1 MTRFH
6 VRRKL
11 RKACSKVKHITKT
24 TLGVR
29 QISVSPTKSGLS
41 LGKTSLALAT
51 LTVLGVATTQ
61 NAVQAATVGF
71 TSRTDLAGNDSVDW
85 GNLGSSSFTTSIS
98 NPFSINSV
106 NGNILNVSK
115 PVGDF
120 QRLDERNGW
129 FGNFSQGD
137 RLLWTTTSL
146 GPITINFANPVDRV
160 GAQIQSDYYG
170 AFTAMIT
177 AFDSVGNT
185 LGSFT
190 RPGNSNSNGDGS
202 AIFIGIGSDTANISR
217 LQFSVPN
224 ASFSPEDFAF
234 SPEDFAI
241 NGLSLRSTSDNSQ
254 PVPEPLTILGSL
266 AAGGVGAA
274 LRRKYNQQQK
284 NTAKV

>member
-1 MTRFH
+1 MTKFQ

-11 RKACSKVKHITKT
+11 RKACSKAKCVTKT

-51 LTVLGVATTQ
+51 LTVLGVATAQ
-61 NAVQAATVGF
+61 SAVQAATVGF
-71 TSRTDLAGNDSVDW
+71 TSRTDLAANDSVDW
-85 GNLGSSSFTTSIS
+85 GNLGSNYTSIS

-115 PVGDF
+115 LTGNF
-120 QRLDERNGW
+120 ERRNQGSAW
-129 FGNFSQGD
+129 VGNFSSDD
-137 RLLWTTTSL
+137 RLLWTKTSS
-146 GPITINFANPVDRV
+146 GPITINFANPVNSA
-160 GAQIQSDYYG
+160 GAQIQSNFYG
-170 AFTAMIT
+170 AFTAIIT

-190 RPGNSNSNGDGS
+190 RPGDSNDNGDGS
-202 AIFIGIGSDTANISR
+202 AIFIGIGGDTANISR

-224 ASFSPEDFAF
+224 A

-241 NGLSLRSTSDNSQ
+241 NGLSLRSTSDSSQ

-266 AAGGVGAA
+266 AAAGVGAA
-274 LRRKYNQQQK
+274 LRHKYKQQQK
-284 NTAKV
+284 DTAKV

>member
-1 MTRFH
+1 MTRFQ

-11 RKACSKVKHITKT
+11 RKACSKAKYVTKA

-29 QISVSPTKSGLS
+29 QISVSPTKSGLN

-51 LTVLGVATTQ
+51 VTILGVATAQ
-61 NAVQAATVGF
+61 SAVQAATIGF

-85 GNLGSSSFTTSIS
+85 GNLGSNSTSIS

-115 PVGDF
+115 PTDNF
-120 QRLDERNGW
+120 QRLDQVNQGSGW
-129 FGNFSQGD
+129 FGNFSPGD
-137 RLLWTTTSL
+137 RLLATGENL
-146 GPITINFANPVDRV
+146 GPITINFANPVDRA
-160 GAQIQSDYYG
+160 GAQIQSNYFG
-170 AFTAMIT
+170 TFTAIIT

-185 LGSFT
+185 LGNFT
-190 RPGNSNSNGDGS
+190 RLGNSNSRRDGS

-224 ASFSPEDFAF
+224 ASFSPEDFA
-234 SPEDFAI
+234 I
-241 NGLSLRSTSDNSQ
+241 NGLSLRSTSDSSQ

-274 LRRKYNQQQK
+274 LRRKYKQQQK
-284 NTAKV
+284 DTAKV